1 MAKYKELILT
11 VGPEHIDFNNHVNN
25 VVYLQWVQMMSKTH
39 WEEEATPE
47 MINNYMWVITRQE
60 IDYLRE
66 LKEGDEVRLYTYIE
80 KSEKQKSYRNVEMYK
95 MPENVLVAKAQILWT
110 MLNQANKRPMRIPQE
125 VVELFM

>member
-47 MINNYMWVITRQE
+47 MINNYMWVITDKKLT
-60 IDYLRE
+60 IC
-66 LKEGDEVRLYTYIE
+66 V
-80 KSEKQKSYRNVEMYK
+80 N
-95 MPENVLVAKAQILWT
+95 
-110 MLNQANKRPMRIPQE
+110 
-125 VVELFM
+125 